1 MAPIRY
7 NNRVAI
13 VTGAGAG
20 LGRQYAIMLASR
32 GAKILV
38 NDMDRASGAAT
49 VVLIEA
55 AGGEAALQVGSV
67 TEGAAVVEAAV
78 SRWGRIDIVVSNAG
92 VLRDV
97 SFHKMTDAAFET
109 VLSVHLRGSYAVVRA
124 AWPHMRAAGYGRV
137 VLITSVNGLYGQ
149 FGQANYSAAKL
160 GLVGLAKTL
169 AIEGASKNIKVNA
182 LAPGAGT
189 AMTATVMPAE
199 IVAKWKPEY
208 AARLGEADWARRDTA
223 PGASRTPFLS
233 RGQVRGALPGVPL
246 LGGAARERRGLR
258 VGRRLDGGS
267 ALAALAG
274 LLLRPLEALWPRGG
288 ARRVAPRG
296 RLQRRWRTRGGRH
309 ARASLAAAAAGDARA
324 DAVEVIVLGSVQV
337 VSTGTC

>member
-258 VGRRLDGGS
+258 VGRRLDGAGS
-267 ALAALAG
+267 APRNHHATTTQPHHATAPCPPPRNLARCDGSGARAPTSTSRRARQASRPRMCVTRGARSAAL
-274 LLLRPLEALWPRGG
+274 
-288 ARRVAPRG
+288 
-296 RLQRRWRTRGGRH
+296 TR
-309 ARASLAAAAAGDARA
+309 ARARPRR
-324 DAVEVIVLGSVQV
+324 
-337 VSTGTC
+337 